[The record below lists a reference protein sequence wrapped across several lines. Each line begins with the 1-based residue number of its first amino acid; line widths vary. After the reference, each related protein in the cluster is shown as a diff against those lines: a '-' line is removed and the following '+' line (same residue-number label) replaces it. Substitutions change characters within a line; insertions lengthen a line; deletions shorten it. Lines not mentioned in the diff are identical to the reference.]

1 MTPTAYIL
9 GVAVAVLA
17 FVVVLELIRRRRLR
31 ERHAIWWLVATAL
44 AVLAGIFPG
53 AVAWLAATAGVVLPA
68 NLIFFVSIG
77 VLALVCI
84 QQSVELTELESETRV
99 LAERV
104 AILEV
109 RMSAVDPGPAAETRD

>member
-1 MTPTAYIL
+1 MTPTAYVL
-9 GVAVAVLA
+9 GVAVALLA
-17 FVVVLELIRRRRLR
+17 FIVVLELIRRRRLR

-53 AVAWLAATAGVVLPA
+53 AVAWIADAAGVVLPA

-109 RMSAVDPGPAAETRD
+109 RVSAQERDTHD

>member
-1 MTPTAYIL
+1 MTPTAYVV
-9 GVAVAVLA
+9 GVAVALLA
-17 FVVVLELIRRRRLR
+17 FIVVLELIRRRRLR

-53 AVAWLAATAGVVLPA
+53 TVAWLANVAGVALPA

-109 RMSAVDPGPAAETRD
+109 RASALDAGPAPDTRD